1 MRLLRRGNRFMAH
14 AGFDTSGFPG
24 TATMATIKSTT
35 NFEWCGFYLGPAP
48 SHPDTGWMAHRAD
61 LVAQG
66 WGLAPLYVGQQ
77 TIGPGSH
84 TVTKAQGTIDGNNAV
99 ALLRSANF
107 PPNTFVY
114 LDLENGTPFPSNQ
127 QDYVAAWVKAIED
140 DGTFKPGVYCSH
152 AFADD
157 VHNLVPSARLW
168 VFKVPTTAHHPIPP
182 PPFPSPKPS
191 GAGFAGAQIWQLDQN
206 GTATLA
212 GTSLVIDL
220 DSALTA
226 DPGI

>member
-1 MRLLRRGNRFMAH
+1 MAY
-14 AGFDTSGFPG
+14 AGFDISGFPG
-24 TATMATIKSTT
+24 TATMATIKATT

-48 SHPDTGWMAHRAD
+48 SHKDGGWMPHRAE
-61 LVAQG
+61 LQSQG
-66 WGLAPLYVGQQ
+66 WGLAPVYVGQE

-84 TVTKAQGTIDGNNAV
+84 TVTKAQGTIDGKNA
-99 ALLRSANF
+99 ADLLRSAGF
-107 PPNTFVY
+107 PPNTFGY
-114 LDLENGTPFPSNQ
+114 LDLENGMPFPSNQ

-152 AFADD
+152 TLADQ
-157 VHNLVPSARLW
+157 VHHLVPSARLW
-168 VFKVPTTAHHPIPP
+168 VFKVPTVNPHHIPG
-182 PPFPSPKPS
+182 PPFPSPDPS
-191 GAGFAGAQIWQLDQN
+191 GSGFAGAHIWQLDQK

-212 GTSLVIDL
+212 GTSMGIDL

>member
-1 MRLLRRGNRFMAH
+1 MAH

-24 TATMATIKSTT
+24 TGKMATIKSTT
-35 NFEWCGFYLGPAP
+35 NFEWCGFYLAPAP
-48 SHPDTGWMAHRAD
+48 SHPDAGWMPHRAD

-77 TIGPGSH
+77 MTGPGSH
-84 TVTKAQGTIDGNNAV
+84 IVTKAQGTIDGNNAV
-99 ALLRSANF
+99 HLLQSAGF
-107 PPNTFVY
+107 PPGTFVY
-114 LDLENGTPFPSNQ
+114 LDLENGMPFPSNQ

-152 AFADD
+152 TLADQ
-157 VHNLVPSARLW
+157 VHHLVASARLW
-168 VFKVPTTAHHPIPP
+168 VFKVPTTAKHPIPG
-182 PPFPSPKPS
+182 PPFPSPNPS
-191 GAGFAGAQIWQLDQN
+191 GSGFAGAHIFQLDQN
-206 GTATLA
+206 GTTTLA
-212 GTSLVIDL
+212 GTPLVIDL